1 MADYLIGVLGLFDAT
16 LRAMFGVPV
25 FAFFLACFLMAAVL
39 GLFLLMKNAAQGRS
53 DRRNM

>member
-1 MADYLIGVLGLFDAT
+1 MTDYLTGVLSLFDAV

-39 GLFLLMKNAAQGRS
+39 GLFMLVKRAAQGRK
-53 DRRNM
+53 DRRC